1 MPQNVH
7 STKQKVYLMK
17 GISMKSH
24 LSGSSATLTPYS
36 PLFVINSQTSKPQ
49 MKTSPHA
56 VPRSISSPS
65 FSDHNA
71 IFAMALSLALLGLTS
86 TLRAQTISDNFNS
99 GKDIGWTAYEGSP
112 GTRET
117 RFPTNAAGD
126 VQYQLINHAS
136 KDESGIFTRG
146 ASIRNDALYSDSFF

>member
-1 MPQNVH
+1 MPQNIH

-49 MKTSPHA
+49 MKTSTHSIPH
-56 VPRSISSPS
+56 SLSSQS
-65 FSDHNA
+65 FSDHRA

-86 TLRAQTISDNFNS
+86 TLRAQTVSDNFSS
-99 GKDIGWTAYEGSP
+99 GKDLGWA
-112 GTRET
+112 
-117 RFPTNAAGD
+117 
-126 VQYQLINHAS
+126 
-136 KDESGIFTRG
+136 
-146 ASIRNDALYSDSFF
+146 